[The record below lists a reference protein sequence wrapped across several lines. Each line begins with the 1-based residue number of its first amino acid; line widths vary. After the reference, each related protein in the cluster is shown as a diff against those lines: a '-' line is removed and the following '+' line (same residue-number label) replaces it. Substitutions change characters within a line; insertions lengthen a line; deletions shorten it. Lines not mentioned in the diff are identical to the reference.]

1 MRDCFD
7 ILITKYYTALSG
19 NITYSSASVPI
30 YDRVPNNATF
40 PYIRF
45 SSYTGV
51 DESNKSNYLQ
61 EVTVT
66 IQVVSAF
73 DVDTGG
79 KAQSDNIADQ
89 IIDII
94 RERPLNLLN
103 LAPNFKLI
111 SVSLDDTSTF
121 DELTATHL
129 IVYRNIRFRHKVEQL
144 SSLNNVL
151 PLCATPAPTLLTA
164 TAVSQTQINLS
175 WTDNSGGVAS
185 FSIERSSTYENGFAE
200 IATTTAGTTTY
211 NNTGLTAG
219 GVYFYRVR
227 ALNSCYSTY
236 SNIAFDCTQSNGVC
250 ADGTVVI
257 TDNDTPPTTLYTE
270 VVASG
275 GSATRAINN
284 SNYTLMDSAFNVIST
299 DSILAE
305 GSANI
310 IAPDG
315 TVLLKDTIGGV
326 ISTTLIPS
334 GNSEDIIAPNAIAVL
349 KDTDNNVL
357 STTPIKSNS
366 SENIVAPDATVNVN
380 GNLFDTVASGGT
392 LEVPVEYE
400 NGTPVGTITGGIVEI
415 PNPVTC
421 ADATAV
427 IKDSVGTILKTEAI
441 PSGASEDIII
451 SDGNCEVFNTALD
464 MVAQGNI
471 TAEGYLSLEAPDGI
485 VRVRKSDSVLIS
497 SQSVPSG
504 GLVNYN
510 VADSTIN
517 INSSLFTT
525 VKATET
531 ANIPVKNTAA
541 DNVGSDNTGVWE
553 VADATIENSDASY
566 STTVAAEGTKI
577 LPDITLTQPNGV
589 GETKKSVINLTCTQI
604 NALAN
609 VDLISQLT
617 TGQVVAIAEGRMTSM
632 PINPN
637 AHQLHSSVLP
647 ASIVT
652 GDWRDQYNNGRLSH
666 PTYTNLSRVYMLS
679 DALNFLSYTPNPFGH
694 LKRFTGRTGS
704 YYDEVSNTWKDKN
717 GGAVA
722 SRVLAFP
729 DDIIYDHYT
738 GRAWN
743 HNLAFYSGINFA
755 TIVSNAAALTTHGL
769 TWRVPTLLEFSSIA
783 INTMANP
790 SGLSYSA
797 HFNTTTAKIFTHNTA
812 TQFQWTAN
820 VDPTTT
826 ANNYLMRSTTTA
838 NLIISEVRTVTTSR
852 GGTVCANF
860 NTSDLTL

>member
-7 ILITKYYTALSG
+7 ILITKYYAALNG
-19 NITYSSASVPI
+19 NITYNSANVPI
-30 YDRVPNNATF
+30 YDRVPKNTTF
-40 PYIRF
+40 PYIIF
-45 SSYTGV
+45 QSYTGV
-51 DESNKSNYLQ
+51 DESNKSNYMK

-66 IQVVSAF
+66 VQVVTGF
-73 DVDTGG
+73 DLEQGG
-79 KAQSDNIADQ
+79 KEESDNIADQ
-89 IIDII
+89 ILQII
-94 RERPLNLLN
+94 RERPDNLLD
-103 LAPNFKLI
+103 LSPNFNLI
-111 SVSLDDTSTF
+111 NVSVDDTSSYEQTT
-121 DELTATHL
+121 ETHL

-144 SSLNNVL
+144 TDYFNTNF
-151 PLCATPAPTLLTA
+151 LCATAKPTNLTA
-164 TAVSQTQINLS
+164 TAVSTSQINLS

-219 GVYFYRVR
+219 VVYFYRVR

-315 TVLLKDTIGGV
+315 TVLLKDTDGNYFNSAGV
-326 ISTTLIPS
+326 R
-334 GNSEDIIAPNAIAVL
+334 
-349 KDTDNNVL
+349 
-357 STTPIKSNS
+357 
-366 SENIVAPDATVNVN
+366 
-380 GNLFDTVASGGT
+380 
-392 LEVPVEYE
+392 
-400 NGTPVGTITGGIVEI
+400 
-415 PNPVTC
+415 
-421 ADATAV
+421 
-427 IKDSVGTILKTEAI
+427 
-441 PSGASEDIII
+441 SGASIDVEVQ
-451 SDGNCEVFNTALD
+451 DGN
-464 MVAQGNI
+464 
-471 TAEGYLSLEAPDGI
+471 
-485 VRVRKSDSVLIS
+485 IS
-497 SQSVPSG
+497 
-504 GLVNYN
+504 
-510 VADSTIN
+510 IN
-517 INSSLFTT
+517 ATPFTT
-525 VKATET
+525 VLAEGT

-647 ASIVT
+647 AFSVT

-729 DDIIYDHYT
+729 DGIIYDHYT

-820 VDPTTT
+820 VDPTIT

-838 NLIISEVRTVTTSR
+838 NLIISEVRTVTTTR